1 MRGCYEALSGGKLQ
15 DALVDM
21 TGGLGEMISIADKS
35 EIPDNLY
42 DLMWKCSQMNSML
55 GASIHVGTGPGRVAQ
70 SVTCLVIDAK
80 LTADP
85 GVASSIPAR
94 SHTFVEIDHEIISTV
109 IFLPSAES
117 FMKGCCQL
125 QAKVCARLLVN

>member
-21 TGGLGEMISIADKS
+21 TGGLGEMINIADKS

-55 GASIHVGTGPGRVAQ
+55 GASIHVGIGVGR
-70 SVTCLVIDAK
+70 
-80 LTADP
+80 
-85 GVASSIPAR
+85 
-94 SHTFVEIDHEIISTV
+94 
-109 IFLPSAES
+109 
-117 FMKGCCQL
+117 
-125 QAKVCARLLVN
+125 